1 MASYPDNIKSFT
13 RKINNVDIVVAN
25 DVNAA
30 YDEIEEVQRQLG
42 VGGVTTSAWGTGTFS
57 TSTTNWYGTNGGL
70 KGRLTNIEKGVW
82 DLSQTIDGG
91 TP

>member
-13 RKINNVDIVVAN
+13 RKQDNVDTVIAA

-30 YDEIEEVQRQLG
+30 YDEIEEMQRQLG
-42 VGGVTTSAWGTGTFS
+42 QYGVTTSAWGTGTFS
-57 TSTTNWYGTNGGL
+57 TSTTSWYGSNGGL
-70 KGRLTNIEKGVW
+70 KGRLTNIEKGLW
-82 DLSQTIDGG
+82 DVTQIIDGG